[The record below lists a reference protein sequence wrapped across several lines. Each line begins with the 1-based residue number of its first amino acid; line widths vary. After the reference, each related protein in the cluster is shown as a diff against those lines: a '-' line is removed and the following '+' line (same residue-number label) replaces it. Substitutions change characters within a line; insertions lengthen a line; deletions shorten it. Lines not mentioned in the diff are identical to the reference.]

1 MNKGEER
8 EMDEEQEQREKEQ
21 EADVWKEVYGQ
32 EGVLEECGNGK
43 SQRRWQSRGKAGG

>member
-1 MNKGEER
+1 MNKEEER